1 MRKLTIYRR
10 FLTRSKCYAA
20 GTIQRQ
26 RGVQVHSTGANNPNL
41 RRYVQPD
48 DGRLGKNPNNNSHNN
63 PKGDVCASAY
73 IGYLA
78 DGTVAVFQTL
88 PWDMRCWLSGQGK
101 NGNANRM
108 GYIGFE
114 ICEDSCENAA
124 YFQDAVMEKSV
135 LLTAHLCQML
145 GVDPWTVVKQFD
157 GAAALSVMDHAE
169 LHRIGCASNHGDIG
183 LWLRRYGLTMEDFR
197 LAVDEAMEEGVEA
210 EYVDCEEA
218 NTVQTLSKGD
228 SGAEVKRLQNAL
240 LAAGMLLP
248 RYGADGKFGNE
259 TLAAVMSFQG
269 MKGLKETGV
278 CDAATWA
285 ALEEAAARDA
295 PAAAAEPGQD
305 SGEAEPAPDDPV
317 SVPRLK
323 LMEIRACLADAL
335 NIVNNALGGDSVG

>member
-73 IGYLA
+73 IGRLA
-78 DGTVAVFQTL
+78 DGTVAVYQTL

-124 YFQDAVMEKSV
+124 YFQEAVMGKAV
-135 LLTAHLCQML
+135 DLTAHLCQML

-197 LAVDEAMEEGVEA
+197 LAVDEAMEEGVEVTYIDG
-210 EYVDCEEA
+210 ESEV
-218 NTVQTLSKGD
+218 
-228 SGAEVKRLQNAL
+228 EVKALELPTLRRGMSGTDVYLLQSL
-240 LAAGMLLP
+240 LETHGL
-248 RYGADGKFGNE
+248 GVGGIDGKFGGKTQTALE
-259 TLAAVMSFQG
+259 SYQRAV
-269 MKGLKETGV
+269 GLEPDGV
-278 CDAATWA
+278 CGRNTWS
-285 ALEEAAARDA
+285 ALLE
-295 PAAAAEPGQD
+295 QD
-305 SGEAEPAPDDPV
+305 GDTIRPDCKQIE
-317 SVPRLK
+317 RLK
-323 LMEIRACLADAL
+323 LQEMQAAANLILSD
-335 NIVNNALGGDSVG
+335 INNALGGDSVG